1 MYAIKPPFNVNS
13 AAQLAAVAAL
23 EDKNFIKKSVKHYF
37 FWAKKLKKVFENL
50 NLTIMRKS
58 ILLSLSILFA
68 VAIFSQE
75 YATDFTV
82 EDCDGV
88 THNLFSILDEGKVVV
103 MVWVMP

>member
-1 MYAIKPPFNVNS
+1 
-13 AAQLAAVAAL
+13 
-23 EDKNFIKKSVKHYF
+23 
-37 FWAKKLKKVFENL
+37 
-50 NLTIMRKS
+50 MRKS